1 MFLRKSK
8 YSISSFLYLFSEDIW
23 NHIIQVSSAV
33 VVCFRPTSSL
43 HLSTLDYTVYLY
55 LCIFAIVYFCICS
68 WLRRPHSCLLPP
80 AASLQLSTLDYPVA
94 PNCSKHPKLFDNI
107 QKISQKKYP
116 RQKYSHSD
124 RSPVCRHQKYVTD
137 EWKPWPRWEKLG
149 DFQNHPEVGLG
160 EIDENRI
167 SPIGK

>member
-43 HLSTLDYTVYLY
+43 HLSTMDYTVYLY

-107 QKISQKKYP
+107 PKISQKKYP
-116 RQKYSHSD
+116 HSD
-124 RSPVCRHQKYVTD
+124 RSPVCTAPKICHRWVKTLTKVRKVGRFSKSPRSWVGRNR
-137 EWKPWPRWEKLG
+137 WKSNWS
-149 DFQNHPEVGLG
+149 
-160 EIDENRI
+160 NRQI
-167 SPIGK
+167 V

>member
-107 QKISQKKYP
+107 PKISQKKYP
-116 RQKYSHSD
+116 HSD
-124 RSPVCRHQKYVTD
+124 RSPVCTAPKNISQMR
-137 EWKPWPRWEKLG
+137 PRWEKLG

-167 SPIGK
+167 GPIDK

>member
-8 YSISSFLYLFSEDIW
+8 YSISSFFYLFSEDIW

-107 QKISQKKYP
+107 PKISPLWSGTKNMSQM
-116 RQKYSHSD
+116 R
-124 RSPVCRHQKYVTD
+124 
-137 EWKPWPRWEKLG
+137 PRWEKLG

-167 SPIGK
+167 GPIGK

>member
-107 QKISQKKYP
+107 PKIFQKKYP
-116 RQKYSHSD
+116 HSD
-124 RSPVCRHQKYVTD
+124 RSPVCTAPKICHRWNQGEKSWEIFKITQKLG
-137 EWKPWPRWEKLG
+137 WEK
-149 DFQNHPEVGLG
+149 
-160 EIDENRI
+160 
-167 SPIGK
+167 

>member
-8 YSISSFLYLFSEDIW
+8 YSITSFLYLFSEDIW

-55 LCIFAIVYFCICS
+55 LCIFAIVFFCICS

-107 QKISQKKYP
+107 PKISLKNIP
-116 RQKYSHSD
+116 TLIG
-124 RSPVCRHQKYVTD
+124 PMFARHQKYVTD

-167 SPIGK
+167 GPIGK